1 VARRSDI
8 GVDFLGSDD
17 RWRGLHPLVW
27 ADLSSTM

>member
-8 GVDFLGSDD
+8 DVDFLGSDD
-17 RWRGLHPLVW
+17 RWRGHDPLVW